1 MGTGVVRIVG
11 FGRPDRSDLASAV
24 LSAAAGFGASA
35 VHVSPEGSAGFATM
49 DQGTLDWRV
58 ALDSAH
64 WLVNSSSTVLEGD
77 APRGAWGASMAFA
90 ELEGSRSVMVV
101 GVPESPELLAE
112 AWGSVIERIR
122 QIHLLFFESDA
133 LGAIADLEGIEP
145 ESLLSSVRDRGLVP
159 IVCSYEPGTRKA
171 CVEHALGSTEVRTS
185 ATMDPESWLAAFLC
199 KLPLSGPGKLGLEKA
214 ARAET
219 D

>member
-1 MGTGVVRIVG
+1 MGTCVVRIVG
-11 FGRPDRSDLASAV
+11 FGRPDRSDRASAV
-24 LSAAAGFGASA
+24 LSAAAEIGASA

-49 DQGTLDWRV
+49 DQGTLDWRA

-77 APRGAWGASMAFA
+77 APRGALGASIAFA

-101 GVPESPELLAE
+101 GMPESPELLAE

-133 LGAIADLEGIEP
+133 LGAIAELEGIEP
-145 ESLLSSVRDRGLVP
+145 KSLLSSVRDRGLVP

-185 ATMDPESWLAAFLC
+185 ATMDSESWLAAFLC
-199 KLPLSGPGKLGLEKA
+199 ELPLSGPGKLGLEKA